1 MSRRLPSLTP
11 RQAIAAL
18 KRAGFTHYRTKG
30 SHYQLVHP
38 ADPAILVVVPYHG
51 KALKRPV
58 LRAIIKQAGLTLDQF
73 VDLL

>member
-11 RQAIAAL
+11 RQVIAVL

-38 ADPAILVVVPYHG
+38 GDPTVLVVVPYHA
-51 KALKRPV
+51 KDIKRPV
-58 LRAIIKQAGLTLDQF
+58 LRAIIRQAGLTVDQF
-73 VDLL
+73 IDLL